1 MKLYELSEMFLN
13 LEEQLGVENGEYD
26 HIIENALNDK
36 SIQWKDKVEGICKMI
51 KNIEGDIPS
60 IDNEIKRLQQLKKT
74 KTNQVESLKDYI
86 KINMKNLNVNK
97 VGTSLFK
104 LSLRKP
110 TEIVKII
117 DDKAIPKEYIKTITE
132 IDKISLKKDL
142 KDGKIIEGTEIVKG
156 KEGLQIR

>member
-97 VGTSLFK
+97 VETSLFK